1 MVKKMWKDENTTD
14 KWKNENLK
22 TIISRMRGWQ
32 LETFKESYDHKVK
45 EGISLYKKN
54 QLKK

>member
-1 MVKKMWKDENTTD
+1 MWKDENTTD

-32 LETFKESYDHKVK
+32 LETFMESYDHKVK